1 MTRLERE
8 MLARIKE
15 RLGWIP
21 LRLKNSRR
29 LCRCLRASRKVMK
42 RSVRRQKEPS
52 GRFCRS

>member
-15 RLGWIP
+15 RLE
-21 LRLKNSRR
+21 NSRR